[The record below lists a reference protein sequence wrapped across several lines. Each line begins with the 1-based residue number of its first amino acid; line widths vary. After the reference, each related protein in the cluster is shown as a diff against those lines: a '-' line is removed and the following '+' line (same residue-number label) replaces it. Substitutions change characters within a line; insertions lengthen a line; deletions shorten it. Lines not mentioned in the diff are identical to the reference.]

1 MNAEISLVKIWSDE
15 DMIELS
21 IEVADG
27 TSKFCNKVYVG
38 HRHLKETVTGLK
50 QFKDQIY
57 GGIYDLRFGE
67 FGPEYASGAFHARL
81 HFQDRGKVYV
91 TVSAQ
96 SEFFDFGKKNVACE
110 CALYLTAEPSQLDD
124 FIRAMHAISDGR
136 SDDAKLN
143 ASEPWR

>member
-38 HRHLKETVTGLK
+38 HRHLKEAVTGLN
-50 QFKDQIY
+50 QFKDQVY

-81 HFQDRGKVYV
+81 HFQDRGRVYI

-96 SEFFDFGKKNVACE
+96 SEFFDFGKKNVANE
-110 CALYLTAEPSQLDD
+110 STLYLTAEPSQLDD
-124 FIRAMHAISDGR
+124 FIRALRAMSDGY
-136 SDDAKLN
+136 SDDARLN
-143 ASEPWR
+143 ASEPW